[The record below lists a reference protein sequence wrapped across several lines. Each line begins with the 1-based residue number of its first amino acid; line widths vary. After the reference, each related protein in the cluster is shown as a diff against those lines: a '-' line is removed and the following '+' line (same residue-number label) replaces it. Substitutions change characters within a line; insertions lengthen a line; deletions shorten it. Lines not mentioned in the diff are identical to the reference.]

1 MEIDEET
8 GDTDT
13 RLSVTVTSC
22 VTTGET
28 TTDNVWP
35 LVKCVAV

>member
-22 VTTGET
+22 VTTGDT
-28 TTDNVWP
+28 
-35 LVKCVAV
+35 AV

>member
-28 TTDNVWP
+28 TTDNVSNV
-35 LVKCVAV
+35 LLCDH